1 VWQAVHA
8 DSTYL
13 VPISA
18 QIGLLGRDVVIDVAF
33 ELPIALWRSLGPR
46 PGSGLGEEAW
56 TGWLDERLNG
66 RVIPSRVARPRA
78 CTLGD
83 LYVY

>member
-1 VWQAVHA
+1 MWQAVHA

-33 ELPIALWRSLGPR
+33 ELLPSQLDI
-46 PGSGLGEEAW
+46 PGQGVQLLSGEAW
-56 TGWLDERLNG
+56 DLGQARVWVKKHGLAGWTRGLTAG
-66 RVIPSRVARPRA
+66 
-78 CTLGD
+78 
-83 LYVY
+83 